1 MTSTIVL
8 YKDCKIIPSKNFV
21 VEEIE
26 SYLTGLTKITI
37 LDFQYLRNDLKLT
50 IKINKDQGYSESLAT
65 YNYNYL
71 KVVQNNVNY
80 YYYIIK
86 KTQTAPSTL
95 VLELVLDTL
104 NTYPWGTA
112 FTISNRTRVKRE
124 HKDRM
129 KYALNRYYGIRF
141 IDVDI
146 DDMTIENNTTYDCY
160 MFCEDG
166 ENTKKIICQLYFY
179 YVLTPIGAREFR
191 IGGISEADL
200 KWLAT
205 HPQAYIRGFTKISD
219 PDYYVTFSE
228 PLPKVPQELYL
239 LREIDYYSEGITP
252 PLYKTEK
259 GKLVHKEDSSWNLIY
274 RNNEN
279 DADAIDCYCIPDK
292 ELYAN
297 NITDGELEYTDF
309 EDGKHYLIM
318 PFKIN
323 GEYVKPRLVSD
334 SGRNFKVSL
343 GNSSALGRTAHFYD
357 INRSGSQLRIRAID
371 GLLRDDNKM
380 IIYVVYGYINV
391 DSLTFSDL
399 NLYYKV
405 VDSIAPTN
413 EITNTYTSSFTTTGN
428 SEVMSSLGDI
438 DRIDPKLI
446 KIISIPYFP
455 TEYSFDGT
463 NDTITTDS
471 EWAYSGTGEIK
482 GFLLNDL
489 NTHFLSTIEAEGVS
503 NPLRKFGLYRQF
515 NLSATRNDDNES
527 KIFHSDFYQPK
538 FVYDSFGFVFEL
550 EKYNTD
556 YYSSMNEGFVF
567 EFIMTST
574 INSKFLFR
582 FPDYILK
589 MSTSDYDNILP
600 IARNNEAP
608 IYNSEYINYLRTA
621 YRYDLKNLQYKG
633 AERAVN
639 YALNTGKSTI
649 GVVGDVMNKEY
660 MGAVSKVLSYIGNI
674 SSMEFSAMKE
684 YNALDAK
691 MEQLKNQAN
700 SVSGSDDLDLL
711 EAYTDN
717 RPKLVLYETSSRMK
731 KLLLDLFYYY
741 GYSTDEIKIPA
752 TNTRYWFN
760 FLSCELEFT
769 GVCNN
774 ISEISKTD
782 LINRYN
788 EGATFLHKRA
798 GEWDFAQEKE
808 NWEVSLLDL

>member
-1 MTSTIVL
+1 MSSITL

-26 SYLTGLTKITI
+26 SYLTGLTQITI
-37 LDFQYLRNDLKLT
+37 SNFQYLRNDLKLS
-50 IKINKDQGYSESLAT
+50 IKIDKEQVYSESLAT

-71 KVVQNNVNY
+71 KVVQNSVNY
-80 YYYIIK
+80 YYFIIK
-86 KTQTAPSTL
+86 KTQIAQSTV

-129 KYALNRYYGIRF
+129 KYNLNSYYAIRL
-141 IDVDI
+141 IDVDL
-146 DDMTIENNTTYDCY
+146 DDMTIENNTDYTCN
-160 MFCEDG
+160 MICEYNGD
-166 ENTKKIICQLYFY
+166 TKKIVCNLYFY

-191 IGGISEADL
+191 ISGISEADL

-205 HPQAYIRGFTKISD
+205 HSSAHIRSFVSISD
-219 PDYYVTFSE
+219 PDKYVSFAE
-228 PLPKVPQELYL
+228 PLPSVPQELPL

-252 PLYKTEK
+252 PLYKTDH
-259 GKLVHKEDSSWNLIY
+259 GKLIHKEDSTWNLIY

-292 ELYAN
+292 ELKAN
-297 NITDGELEYTDF
+297 NITEGELEYTDF

-323 GEYVKPRLVSD
+323 DEYVKPRLVSD
-334 SGRNFKVSL
+334 SGRNFKVTL
-343 GNSSALGRTAHFYD
+343 GNSGGFGRSAHFYD
-357 INRSGSQLRIRAID
+357 INRNGSQLRIRAID
-371 GLLRDDNKM
+371 GLLRADNKM
-380 IIYVVYGYINV
+380 VVNVIYGYINV
-391 DSLTFSDL
+391 DSLSFSDL

-405 VDSIAPTN
+405 VDSIAVTN

-438 DRIDPKLI
+438 DRVDPKLI

-489 NTHFLSTIEAEGVS
+489 NTHFLSTIDAEGVA
-503 NPLRKFGLYRQF
+503 NPLRKFGISRQF
-515 NLSATRNDDNES
+515 NLSATRNDENES

-556 YYSSMNEGFVF
+556 YYSSMNKGFVF

-589 MSTSDYDNILP
+589 MSTIDYDNILP

-608 IYNSEYINYLRTA
+608 IYNSSYVTYLRTA

-633 AERAVN
+633 SERAVN
-639 YALNTGKSTI
+639 FALNSGKTTI
-649 GVVGDVMNKEY
+649 GVVGDVMSKEY
-660 MGAVSKVLSYIGNI
+660 MGAVSKVLSYIGSV

-684 YNALDAK
+684 YNSLDAK

-717 RPKLVLYETSSRMK
+717 RPKLVVYKVSERME

-760 FLSCELEFT
+760 FLSCELELT
-769 GVCNN
+769 GVCDN
-774 ISEISKTD
+774 ISEISKMD

-788 EGATFLHKRA
+788 EGATFLHKRN
-798 GEWDFAQEKE
+798 GEWDFAQTKE
-808 NWEVSLLDL
+808 NWEVSLL